1 MRHDRYRRLI
11 CFCIVILFLW
21 LGTSCARLR
30 LAQTAAPPCEEPPK
44 LPPLSEAAQKRAEA
58 YALYSF
64 GLSLE
69 HQNDMAGALS
79 NYQRA
84 AELDPDNEP
93 LQLRIAVMLLQEK
106 RTQEAISL
114 LERLVASPK
123 VSDRPL
129 MLLGTVYEATG
140 DFKAAET
147 IYRRLLEAYPDRQ
160 EIYANLA
167 RLYLKQEDAES
178 ALNLLSEGIDKAQ
191 DPSELLILVVALQI
205 TRAEQSQDP
214 VPYYRKAVEA
224 LEKLQKQRPN
234 DIRLKMQL
242 AELCLRAEDYEKAL
256 AIFES
261 LEQAIGDPSESFV
274 RLAKML
280 AAARDK
286 DKILDALERAA
297 IKASNN
303 VERIYYYMGAVFEA
317 KGRTDKALEYYE
329 RSTTGKHAQVAA
341 YVALAA
347 MQSTNLAQATATI
360 AKGLEQFPEH
370 PLLLN
375 VMANVLFL
383 REEYSSA
390 VTYFDRA
397 LNAAAQARQAIRN
410 PSYFL
415 NYAIAL
421 QKTGNLEA
429 AANRLR
435 EGLELKPDLLESYLQ
450 FAFQQTN
457 TIAQKESVAVLEKL
471 GELQPSE
478 PDALL
483 YAAVL
488 NLYFKSYDEALKT
501 FKKIERLIRDT
512 GQNEEKLNAQFYFWY
527 GSAAERSGDFPLAEK
542 LFLKCIELDPQH
554 AEALNYIAYLWAE
567 RGVELDRALEFAT
580 RALAIQPESG
590 AFLDTLGWIYY
601 MQGNYTQALAEVN
614 RAAELIPEDPTVMEH
629 LGDIFEKIG
638 NEEMALPHW
647 KRAFVLDPSNEKLK
661 QKLADRGVDL
671 EELLKKQAI
680 HLEKGKEAPPAN
692 ERKLAPSTLQL
703 SIPSENESDSLSPD
717 SNAEEGE

>member
-1 MRHDRYRRLI
+1 MWHVRYRRLI
-11 CFCIVILFLW
+11 CFCMVTLLAW

-30 LAQTAAPPCEEPPK
+30 PMQPVAPPVEELPK

-58 YALYSF
+58 YARYSF

-69 HQNDMAGALS
+69 QQNNIPGALS

-93 LQLRIAVMLLQEK
+93 LQLRIAVLLLQEK
-106 RTQEAISL
+106 RTQEAIAL
-114 LERLVASPK
+114 LERLVAGPK
-123 VSDRPL
+123 VSERPL
-129 MLLGTVYEATG
+129 MLLAMVYEATG
-140 DFKAAET
+140 EFKAAET
-147 IYRRLLEAYPDRQ
+147 TYRRLLQAYPDRQ

-178 ALNLLSEGIDKAQ
+178 ALNLLSEGIDNAQ
-191 DPSELLILVVALQI
+191 DPSELLILVVALEI

-214 VPYYRKAVEA
+214 IPHYRKAVEA
-224 LEKLQKQRPN
+224 LEKLQKLRPN
-234 DIRLKMQL
+234 DTNLKMQL

-261 LEQAIGDPSESFV
+261 LEQAIGDPSESV
-274 RLAKML
+274 IRLAKML
-280 AAARDK
+280 AAAGDA
-286 DKILDALERAA
+286 DKILAALERAA
-297 IKASNN
+297 ANASNN
-303 VERIYYYMGAVFEA
+303 IERIYYYMGAVSEA
-317 KGRTDKALEYYE
+317 KGQTDKALEYYE
-329 RSTTGKHAQVAA
+329 RSTTGKHAQVAG

-347 MQSTNLAQATATI
+347 MQSTNLAQATVTI
-360 AKGLEQFPEH
+360 VRGLEQFPEH

-383 REEYSSA
+383 REDYSSA

-397 LNAAAQARQAIRN
+397 LSAAAQTRQAIRN
-410 PSYFL
+410 PTYFL
-415 NYAIAL
+415 NYAISL

-435 EGLELKPDLLESYLQ
+435 EGLEIKPDLLESYLQ

-457 TIAQKESVAVLEKL
+457 TTAQKESVAVLEKV
-471 GELQPSE
+471 GELQPGE

-488 NLYFKSYDEALKT
+488 NLYLKSYDEALKT

-512 GQNEEKLNAQFYFWY
+512 GQNEVKLNAQFYFWY

-554 AEALNYIAYLWAE
+554 AEALNYLAYMWAE
-567 RGVELDRALEFAT
+567 RGMELDRAFEFAT
-580 RALAIQPESG
+580 RALAIQPASG

-614 RAAELIPEDPTVMEH
+614 RAAELIPEDPTIMEH
-629 LGDIFEKIG
+629 LGDIFEKLG

-647 KRAFVLDPSNEKLK
+647 KRAFILDPSNEKLK

-671 EELLKKQAI
+671 EELLKQQTI
-680 HLEKGKEAPPAN
+680 HLEKAKEAPPPN
-692 ERKLAPSTLQL
+692 EPKLEPSTLPL
-703 SIPSENESDSLSPD
+703 SVPAENESDSLSPD
-717 SNAEEGE
+717 TNPEEDE